1 MLKPFKNVNATR
13 VQYFRIVL
21 GAVTVA
27 VSTSF
32 GYSQQLLGVSVG
44 VMDFELRARKG
55 EGHQIAKFEPSHGAF
70 PTATVF
76 FRDKRL
82 THFNWCF
89 EAIYSRKEFSAYYS
103 SGSLAGSKG
112 AEGEVVLDLIHLS
125 ILPQVKLGPKGRTSI
140 RFGFMHG
147 VIIKSYF
154 TGREWNSYPYQW
166 SSRELHA
173 EPAEDF
179 VGDLRFLIGFG
190 VELPAGEGMVIT
202 IDPYW
207 SPAVG
212 PLLARQPYSFG
223 QEWGIRLGCGR
234 MMRNRKSST
243 PVKPSTGDR
252 K

>member
-1 MLKPFKNVNATR
+1 MNETCHLC
-13 VQYFRIVL
+13 FRIVL
-21 GAVTVA
+21 GAVSVVA
-27 VSTSF
+27 STLS
-32 GYSQQLLGVSVG
+32 GHSQQLFGVSVG
-44 VMDFELRARKG
+44 VMDFELHARKG
-55 EGHQIAKFEPSHGAF
+55 EGHQIARFEPSHGAF
-70 PTATVF
+70 PTASVF
-76 FRDKRL
+76 FRDKRF

-89 EAIYSRKEFSAYYS
+89 EAIHSRKEFSAYYS
-103 SGSLAGSKG
+103 SGSLAGSQG
-112 AEGEVVLDLIHLS
+112 AEGEVVLDLLHLS

-147 VIIKSYF
+147 IIIKSYF

-179 VGDLRFLIGFG
+179 IGDLRFLIGFG
-190 VELPAGEGMVIT
+190 VELPTGERSIVT

-207 SPAVG
+207 SPAIG

-234 MMRNRKSST
+234 MKLNRKSSV
-243 PVKPSTGDR
+243 PVEPSARDL